1 MIETCDYVASL
12 IVFYLLQMMNMMTGY
27 GCGYGRGD
35 TISPASDLSSCS
47 SASSGA
53 WCAPPAWREL
63 PPYPPQYPAYW
74 PPTPAA
80 AEEARELQRR
90 CAKCRCPNCLTEAA
104 GFGPNYGKE
113 GAKREHVCHVPG
125 CGKVY
130 GKTSHLKAHLRWHT
144 GERPFVCNWLFCG
157 KRFTRSDELQRHLRT
172 HTGEKRFAC
181 QLCTKRF
188 MRSDHLAKHVKTHAN
203 VSRKNKKLKDDEKE
217 ETSSG
222 TSDNAEPVSE
232 VQTVAA
238 AAPVVGSSNYGTV
251 PSVSV
256 ASAPKQMS
264 INYAAVAPNM
274 VSTTPNYNS
283 GAVFGSGMMSGWYP
297 EVRQE
302 ALYPRPSVRDHRM
315 YQQYPTSLPT
325 YQCAAKDNYAMFQG
339 HYNLQPPVALGQ

>member
-1 MIETCDYVASL
+1 MES
-12 IVFYLLQMMNMMTGY
+12 LLQMMNMVPTY

-35 TISPASDLSSCS
+35 TLSPASDLSSCS

-53 WCAPPAWREL
+53 WCGTTPWREI

-74 PPTPAA
+74 PPAAAAAA

-104 GFGPNYGKE
+104 GFGPNYGKD

-203 VSRKNKKLKDDEKE
+203 VSRKNKKTKEDDKEDAPKAQEKP
-217 ETSSG
+217 
-222 TSDNAEPVSE
+222 AQ
-232 VQTVAA
+232 QTVITNHSTS
-238 AAPVVGSSNYGTV
+238 PVTSVGSSNYGTV
-251 PSVSV
+251 PV
-256 ASAPKQMS
+256 ASVPKPVS
-264 INYAAVAPNM
+264 INYASIAPNVM
-274 VSTTPNYNS
+274 PGANNYNS
-283 GAVFGSGMMSGWYP
+283 AAFGSGGMMGGWYP
-297 EVRQE
+297 EMRQDS
-302 ALYPRPSVRDHRM
+302 LYARAPVRDHRM
-315 YQQYPTSLPT
+315 YQQYPTPIST
-325 YQCAAKDNYAMFQG
+325 YQCATKDNYAMFQG

>member
-1 MIETCDYVASL
+1 MQYVDPPA
-12 IVFYLLQMMNMMTGY
+12 QQMNMMNMMPGY

-35 TISPASDLSSCS
+35 AISPASDLSSCS
-47 SASSGA
+47 SASSGT
-53 WCAPPAWREL
+53 WCAPPGWREL
-63 PPYPPQYPAYW
+63 PAYPAQYPAYW

-80 AEEARELQRR
+80 TEEARELQRR

-104 GFGPNYGKE
+104 GFGPNYGKD

-203 VSRKNKKLKDDEKE
+203 VSKKTKKAKDDDKE
-217 ETSSG
+217 ETSSA
-222 TSDNAEPVSE
+222 TSEKVERPVEQQPALIPPVS
-232 VQTVAA
+232 A
-238 AAPVVGSSNYGTV
+238 VGSTNYGTV
-251 PSVSV
+251 PVT
-256 ASAPKQMS
+256 SAPKQMS
-264 INYAAVAPNM
+264 LNYAAVAPTM
-274 VSTTPNYNS
+274 APSIPNYNS
-283 GAVFGSGMMSGWYP
+283 GAVFGSGVMSGWYP
-297 EVRQE
+297 EVRQDH
-302 ALYPRPSVRDHRM
+302 LYPRPGVRDHRM
-315 YQQYPTSLPT
+315 YQQYTAPISA
-325 YQCAAKDNYAMFQG
+325 YQCATKENYAVFQG

>member
-1 MIETCDYVASL
+1 
-12 IVFYLLQMMNMMTGY
+12 MNMMPSY

-35 TISPASDLSSCS
+35 ALSPASDLSSCS

-53 WCAPPAWREL
+53 WCGAGPWREL
-63 PPYPPQYPAYW
+63 PYPPQYSSYW
-74 PPTPAA
+74 PPAA

-104 GFGPNYGKE
+104 GFGPNYGKD

-181 QLCTKRF
+181 QLCPKRF

-203 VSRKNKKLKDDEKE
+203 LTKKNKKTKEDDKE
-217 ETSSG
+217 ETKEKSEM
-222 TSDNAEPVSE
+222 TPV
-232 VQTVAA
+232 T
-238 AAPVVGSSNYGTV
+238 PVLSVGSTNYGTV
-251 PSVSV
+251 PV
-256 ASAPKQMS
+256 ASAPKAMS
-264 INYAAVAPNM
+264 LNYGTVPNV
-274 VSTTPNYNS
+274 VSSVNSYNS
-283 GAVFGSGMMSGWYP
+283 AYASGTMVGGWYP
-297 EVRQE
+297 EVRQDSFYSRGP
-302 ALYPRPSVRDHRM
+302 APRM
-315 YQQYPTSLPT
+315 YQQYPTPIST
-325 YQCAAKDNYAMFQG
+325 YQCATKENYAMFQG

>member
-1 MIETCDYVASL
+1 MQYMDSPAQQMI
-12 IVFYLLQMMNMMTGY
+12 NMMPAY
-27 GCGYGRGD
+27 GCGYSRGD
-35 TISPASDLSSCS
+35 TLSPASDLSSCS
-47 SASSGA
+47 SASSSTWCGA
-53 WCAPPAWREL
+53 GPWREI
-63 PPYPPQYPAYW
+63 PYASQYPAYW
-74 PPTPAA
+74 PPAA

-104 GFGPNYGKE
+104 GFGPNYGKD

-203 VSRKNKKLKDDEKE
+203 ISRKNKKVKEDEKDE
-217 ETSSG
+217 APKEKVEQQPSPIVSTS
-222 TSDNAEPVSE
+222 
-232 VQTVAA
+232 
-238 AAPVVGSSNYGTV
+238 APTLPAPIIGSTNYGTV
-251 PSVSV
+251 PVASVSKV
-256 ASAPKQMS
+256 SV
-264 INYAAVAPNM
+264 NYGAVAPNVM
-274 VSTTPNYNS
+274 TSTANYNTTYAS
-283 GAVFGSGMMSGWYP
+283 GTVMSGWYP
-297 EVRQE
+297 DVRQE
-302 ALYPRPSVRDHRM
+302 ALYPRPPIRDPRM
-315 YQQYPTSLPT
+315 YQQYQYPAPIST
-325 YQCAAKDNYAMFQG
+325 YQCASKENYAMFQG

>member
-1 MIETCDYVASL
+1 MQYVDPPAQ
-12 IVFYLLQMMNMMTGY
+12 QMMNMMSGY

-35 TISPASDLSSCS
+35 ALSPASDLSSCS
-47 SASSGA
+47 SASSGV
-53 WCAPPAWREL
+53 WCGAPGWREL
-63 PPYPPQYPAYW
+63 PAYPAQYPAYW
-74 PPTPAA
+74 PPAAAAAA

-104 GFGPNYGKE
+104 GFGPNYGKD

-181 QLCTKRF
+181 QLCSKRF

-203 VSRKNKKLKDDEKE
+203 VSRKNKKVKEDDKEDSLKATDEKNDQSRQSNGN
-217 ETSSG
+217 TS
-222 TSDNAEPVSE
+222 P
-232 VQTVAA
+232 
-238 AAPVVGSSNYGTV
+238 VGSTNYGTV
-251 PSVSV
+251 LVQND
-256 ASAPKQMS
+256 PKHNMS
-264 INYAAVAPNM
+264 ISYAAVAPNVM
-274 VSTTPNYNS
+274 PNSGNGYNS
-283 GAVFGSGMMSGWYP
+283 APYTSGVMSGWYP

-302 ALYPRPSVRDHRM
+302 PLYARPPARDHRM
-315 YQQYPTSLPT
+315 YQQYSTPIST
-325 YQCAAKDNYAMFQG
+325 YQCASKENYPLFQG

>member
-1 MIETCDYVASL
+1 MQYVDPPAQ
-12 IVFYLLQMMNMMTGY
+12 QMMNMMSGY
-27 GCGYGRGD
+27 GCAYGRGD
-35 TISPASDLSSCS
+35 ALSPASDLSSCS
-47 SASSGA
+47 SASSGT
-53 WCAPPAWREL
+53 WCAPTAWRDL
-63 PPYPPQYPAYW
+63 PPYPAQYPAYW
-74 PPTPAA
+74 PPAAAAAA

-104 GFGPNYGKE
+104 GFGPNYGKD

-203 VSRKNKKLKDDEKE
+203 VPRKNKKAKEDDKEDSGSEKSE
-217 ETSSG
+217 RSPTSA
-222 TSDNAEPVSE
+222 TS
-232 VQTVAA
+232 
-238 AAPVVGSSNYGTV
+238 PVVSVGSTNYGT
-251 PSVSV
+251 
-256 ASAPKQMS
+256 APAAVISKA
-264 INYAAVAPNM
+264 INYAAVAPN
-274 VSTTPNYNS
+274 VTSAPNVYNGPVYS
-283 GAVFGSGMMSGWYP
+283 SNGVMNSWYP
-297 EVRQE
+297 EVRQDN
-302 ALYPRPSVRDHRM
+302 LYPRPPMRV
-315 YQQYPTSLPT
+315 YQQYPHPINT
-325 YQCAAKDNYAMFQG
+325 YQCATKENYAVFQG